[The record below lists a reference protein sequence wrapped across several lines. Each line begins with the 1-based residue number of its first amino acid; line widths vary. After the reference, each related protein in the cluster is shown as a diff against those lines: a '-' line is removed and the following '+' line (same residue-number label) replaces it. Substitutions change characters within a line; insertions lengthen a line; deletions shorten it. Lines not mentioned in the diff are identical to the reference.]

1 MRRDTCG
8 VCGGDGRSCETVQG
22 VYNERG
28 SFGYNEILKIP
39 AGSANIDISQ
49 NSHNNQKEDDNYL
62 ALRTSTG
69 EFLLNG
75 QYQVSVFRQQI
86 PIQDTVLEYSGSD
99 HSVERINGTGPL
111 RSDIYVHVLS
121 VGNLNPPHVRYKY
134 MLPKQQLGRQ
144 PSQIRLQPSNY
155 YWSFAEQWSQCSAKC
170 QGTQIQLLVCL
181 DAVSTKPVMDDYCV
195 SRRPDP
201 QKRMCNVDCFVK

>member
-1 MRRDTCG
+1 MDGTPCARNVDDICIDGTCHQAGCDHRLGSTMHRDACG
-8 VCGGDGRSCETVQG
+8 VCGGDGSTCETVQG

-39 AGSANIDISQ
+39 AGSANIDILQ
-49 NSHNNQKEDDNYL
+49 NSHSGQKEDDNYL

-99 HSVERINGTGPL
+99 HSIERINGTGPL

-134 MLPKQQLGRQ
+134 MLPKAQQQTG
-144 PSQIRLQPSNY
+144 
-155 YWSFAEQWSQCSAKC
+155 KC
-170 QGTQIQLLVCL
+170 FFGKQFKL
-181 DAVSTKPVMDDYCV
+181 
-195 SRRPDP
+195 
-201 QKRMCNVDCFVK
+201 